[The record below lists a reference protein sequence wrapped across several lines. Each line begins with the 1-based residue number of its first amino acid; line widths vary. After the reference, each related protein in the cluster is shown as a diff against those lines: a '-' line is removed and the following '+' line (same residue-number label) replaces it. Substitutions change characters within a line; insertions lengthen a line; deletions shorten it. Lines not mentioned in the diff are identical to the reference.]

1 MNLEPVIQSEVN
13 QKEKNKYSLLMYVYG
28 IMVLMNIFAGKEWRH
43 RCRKQL
49 VNRVREGV
57 SGTNGESRANILTY
71 TMQNRWLVRSCC
83 KTHGAQSGAL

>member
-1 MNLEPVIQSEVN
+1 MRWMNPEPVIQSEVT

-49 VNRVREGV
+49 VNGVREGV
-57 SGTNGESRANILTY
+57 SGTNGESSTNIRTY
-71 TMQNRWLVRSCC
+71 SV
-83 KTHGAQSGAL
+83 